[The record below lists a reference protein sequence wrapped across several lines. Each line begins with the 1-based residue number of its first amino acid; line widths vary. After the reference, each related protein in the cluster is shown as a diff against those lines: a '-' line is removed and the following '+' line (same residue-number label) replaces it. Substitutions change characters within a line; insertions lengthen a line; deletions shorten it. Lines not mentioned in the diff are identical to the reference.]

1 MSTCF
6 QMSTVWFFQEA
17 INQPMV
23 CSLLCVGWVFLFPIS
38 RHFLQG
44 EKTPFHEGFLGM
56 VSQQPEAPTK
66 YWLNQV
72 KENYE
77 YMYVN
82 IYTDKYTICPGMVD
96 LPIFGLSSVVVN
108 EVRYSKYKCTSM
120 HSRWAKPLL

>member
-1 MSTCF
+1 
-6 QMSTVWFFQEA
+6 
-17 INQPMV
+17 MV

-56 VSQQPEAPTK
+56 VSQQPEAPNK

-82 IYTDKYTICPGMVD
+82 IYRQIHHMP
-96 LPIFGLSSVVVN
+96 
-108 EVRYSKYKCTSM
+108 RYGRSPYIWLVLCGSK
-120 HSRWAKPLL
+120 